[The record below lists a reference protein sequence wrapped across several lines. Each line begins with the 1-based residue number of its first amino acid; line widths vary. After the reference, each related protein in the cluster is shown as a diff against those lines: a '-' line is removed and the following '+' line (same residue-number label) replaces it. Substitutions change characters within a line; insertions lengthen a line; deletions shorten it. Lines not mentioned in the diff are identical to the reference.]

1 MGKTINL
8 NSVSSKDDILLDP
21 YVGYVRNSDYEN
33 YIDKDKGVYKVL
45 DHVLPF
51 MYSLTHEANKLNLVD
66 IVNNNLL
73 EQTRKIEKPKVQT
86 PTTGIKN
93 N

>member
-1 MGKTINL
+1 
-8 NSVSSKDDILLDP
+8 
-21 YVGYVRNSDYEN
+21 
-33 YIDKDKGVYKVL
+33 
-45 DHVLPF
+45 
-51 MYSLTHEANKLNLVD
+51 HEANKLNLVD